1 MIWRLVTFAAVV
13 TATPAAAAPELS
25 AAWSDHAVIQRDQPI
40 VVEGKAQSG
49 ETVEATLGDEHQSAT
64 AGSDGRFAL
73 RFAPRPASSAPLT
86 LAINGSSAASDL
98 LVGDVWLCSG
108 QSNMEMSTERALDGW
123 SQVNGSADAGLRLL
137 LVPKDTA
144 PVPSDAFGSH
154 AAWTLATPATVGPFS
169 AACYHMAK
177 ELRRKLKIPIGAIA
191 SDWGGSQIR
200 AWLTPE
206 VGLALYGRDEMA
218 LLTKFTSDPLAANTQ
233 FAPRWEKWYGD
244 ATSGSEPWLKP
255 DSIDWVPVP
264 KIGVWNDWTGSP
276 LVEKPAGTVWLRRTI
291 VLTDA
296 QARAGGS
303 LQLGVL
309 DDMDSTWVN
318 GHIVGNTFSWDAK
331 RNYQVPRQYLK
342 AGANEIIVAVSSSWG
357 TGGFTSGPELLAFTV
372 TGGPRIPLA
381 EGWRYSI
388 APVTNFPPRSPWDTN
403 AGIGVMH
410 NRMVAPLG
418 HIALKGAA
426 WYQGESDV
434 GNPGYRDRLTGL
446 FKGWR
451 GQFGPQMRM
460 LVVQLPNFGPGQTA
474 PTPSGWAMM
483 REDQREA
490 IVADSNAALIPTMD
504 IGERNDI
511 HPANKVELGH
521 RLALGAS
528 GEPLPSPVSATAE
541 GDKVRVRFSGINGG
555 LAVWSGKAPLGF
567 ELCGADQASCRYAE
581 AAIDRDSVVLAAD
594 GKPAT
599 RVRYAWGE
607 SPVVNLFDARSIPM
621 PGFELPITRP

>member
-1 MIWRLVTFAAVV
+1 MIRTTTALAALFAAS
-13 TATPAAAAPELS
+13 PALAAPQLS
-25 AAWSDHAVIQRDQPI
+25 PAWSDHAVIQRDQPV
-40 VVEGKAQSG
+40 VVEGKAQPG
-49 ETVEATLGDEHQSAT
+49 ETVEGALGDEKAT
-64 AGSDGRFAL
+64 AQAGSDGRFTL
-73 RFAPRPASSAPLT
+73 RFAPRAASSNPLT
-86 LAINGSSAASDL
+86 LSLGGAPTVNDL

-123 SQVNGSADAGLRLL
+123 SQVNGSADPGLRLL

-144 PVPSDAFGSH
+144 PLPSDEFASR

-200 AWLTPE
+200 AWLAPDAAL
-206 VGLALYGRDEMA
+206 GLYGRGEMD
-218 LLTKFTSDPLAANTQ
+218 LLAKFTTDPLAANTQ
-233 FAPRWEKWYGD
+233 FAPRWEKWYRS

-255 DSIDWVPVP
+255 DSIVWSPVP
-264 KIGVWNDWTGSP
+264 KIGFWNYWTGTP
-276 LVEKPAGTVWLRRTI
+276 LAEKPNGTVWLRRTI

-296 QARAGGS
+296 QARAGGR

-318 GHIVGNTFSWDAK
+318 GHVVGNTFSWDAK
-331 RNYQVPRQYLK
+331 RDYLVPRQFLK
-342 AGANEIIVAVSSSWG
+342 AGANEVIVAVSSSWG
-357 TGGFTSGPELLAFTV
+357 TGGFTTGPELLAFAASFGT
-372 TGGPRIPLA
+372 RIPLA
-381 EGWRYSI
+381 EGWRFSI
-388 APVTNFPPRSPWDTN
+388 APVTDFPPRTPWDTN

-418 HIALKGAA
+418 HVAVKGAA

-434 GNPGYRDRLTGL
+434 GIPGYRDRLAGL

-474 PTPSGWAMM
+474 PAPSGWANM

-490 IVADSNAALIPTMD
+490 VVADANAALIPTLD

-511 HPANKVELGH
+511 HPANKVEVGH
-521 RLALGAS
+521 RLALAAE
-528 GEPLPSPVSATAE
+528 GEQLPSPVSAILE
-541 GDKVRVRFSGINGG
+541 GDKVRIRFRGFNGG
-555 LAVWSGKAPLGF
+555 LAVWSGKMPLGF
-567 ELCGADQASCRYAE
+567 EICGIDQSSCRYAD
-581 AAIDRDSVVLAAD
+581 ATIDGDSVVLSAD
-594 GKPAT
+594 GKPAIK
-599 RVRYAWGE
+599 VRYAWGE
-607 SPVVNLFDARSIPM
+607 SPVVNLFDARPIPL
-621 PGFELPITRP
+621 PGFELPIASQ